1 MTDNLDIFSLS
12 GITNNAKSV
21 KSALD
26 AMLPILHKT
35 IIFDNVVAYTIDK
48 DLLTLDVL
56 CAKSMGRGRSAE
68 ADISWGEN
76 LANQVLLKK
85 DIVYQKPVIEDPK
98 DRLKNAHLLGIPIS
112 VRDDIYGVLTF
123 IRYGGPTYSPSE
135 IKTLEFITNQI
146 GWILQTDNMQK
157 VIDRHIAQNQAIQL
171 QEDFINTITHEIR
184 NPLGF
189 IKGYATTLLRSD
201 ADWSRETQK
210 EFLQIIDHETDQLEE
225 LIGNLLDSARLQ
237 SGQLRMEMQPI
248 RIDTVLKDVIQ
259 RSKIHYPGIKISL
272 DLPKEIPIINADPR
286 RLAQVFTNLIN
297 NGVKYAPES
306 KIEITVARVKKVFR
320 ITFQDYGSGIPEK
333 YLAFIFD
340 RFFRNPEQPVT
351 IHGTG
356 LGLYICRQI
365 VRSHGGE
372 ITVTS
377 TVNQGTAFLME
388 LPINIIPKNKIPR
401 SKK

>member
-1 MTDNLDIFSLS
+1 MTINLDFFSLS
-12 GITNNAKSV
+12 GIANNAKSV

-26 AMLPILHKT
+26 AMLPVLHKT
-35 IIFDNVVAYTIDK
+35 IIFDNVVAYTFDQ
-48 DLLTLDVL
+48 DLQTLDVL
-56 CAKSMGRGRSAE
+56 YAKSMGRGRSAE

-76 LANQVLLKK
+76 LANQVLLKRE
-85 DIVYQKPVIEDPK
+85 IVYQKPVIEDPK

-123 IRYGGPTYSPSE
+123 IRYGGPTFSSCE
-135 IKTLEFITNQI
+135 IKTLEFISNQI
-146 GWILQTDNMQK
+146 SWLLQMDHMQK

-306 KIEITVARVKKVFR
+306 KIEISVARVKKVFR

-377 TVNQGTAFLME
+377 KVNQGTAFLME
-388 LPINIIPKNKIPR
+388 LPINIIPKNIIPR